1 MFCINQ
7 LSNRPLANPPKIG
20 NQPIPD
26 VRVQEQSQSRRTS
39 QSSSS
44 VAGEI
49 MSPRVSP
56 EPCIEPIHD
65 ARSSTTLGGTISAM
79 GLPRRVMRSVFL
91 VLRTRSSKARRLA
104 LNSEMATSSM
114 ADPYGQQFRL

>member
-1 MFCINQ
+1 MADATKTG
-7 LSNRPLANPPKIG
+7 P
-20 NQPIPD
+20 QPIPD
-26 VRVQEQSQSRRTS
+26 VRVQQQSQSRRTS

-44 VAGEI
+44 VAGEM

-56 EPCIEPIHD
+56 DPCIEPIHD

-79 GLPRRVMRSVFL
+79 GLPRRVMRSGFL
-91 VLRTRSSKARRLA
+91 VLRTRSSKARHLA
-104 LNSEMATSSM
+104 LNSEMATSSI